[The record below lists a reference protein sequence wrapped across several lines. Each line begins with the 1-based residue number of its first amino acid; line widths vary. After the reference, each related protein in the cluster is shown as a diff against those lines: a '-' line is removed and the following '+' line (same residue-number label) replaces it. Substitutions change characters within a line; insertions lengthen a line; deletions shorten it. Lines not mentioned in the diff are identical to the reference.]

1 MIEIRVKSTLWRVV
15 TYVDRGRK
23 VLVMLDVFE
32 HHKSK
37 TMNTIVNE
45 NEKNVKRAME
55 LLERGGRHG
64 DEG

>member
-1 MIEIRVKSTLWRVV
+1 MV

-23 VLVMLDVFE
+23 VLVMLDAFE